1 MEFGRLDSNLRGAEE
16 ALARET
22 TYRQIRGRG
31 GPSSH
36 NLATAAMR
44 YIGAAATTLPLL
56 LFAVVLG
63 QAYGSSSVAAAEDV
77 VASAPDPTKKKREA
91 LLRRRRLSIT
101 TTAIT
106 DSASLQTAV
115 TAWCSDATSAEA
127 TYGHIS
133 DWDTSGVEDMSFLF
147 GTTGELFEQ
156 DDGSWAP
163 GPGQYCSSY
172 RTFNEDISKWNVS
185 SVTTTRNMFFDAS
198 SFNSDVSAWDV
209 SSVEDMYQM
218 FRDATSF
225 NSDVSQWDVGRVT
238 ARG

>member
-1 MEFGRLDSNLRGAEE
+1 MFGKPPADKFAVVV
-16 ALARET
+16 A
-22 TYRQIRGRG
+22 YRFL
-31 GPSSH
+31 SSH
-36 NLATAAMR
+36 KQATNLATAAMR

-115 TAWCSDATSAEA
+115 TAWCSNATSAEA

-133 DWDTSGVEDMSFLF
+133 DWDTSGVEDMSRLF
-147 GTTGELFEQ
+147 SRY
-156 DDGSWAP
+156 DSSWNDGGA
-163 GPGQYCSSY
+163 YCSTY
-172 RTFNEDISKWNVS
+172 DTFNDDISQWNVS
-185 SVTTTRNMFFDAS
+185 SVTDMENMFYEAS
-198 SFNSDVSAWDV
+198 SFNSDVSSWDV
-209 SSVEDMYQM
+209 SSVETMH
-218 FRDATSF
+218 T
-225 NSDVSQWDVGRVT
+225 VPP
-238 ARG
+238 

>member
-22 TYRQIRGRG
+22 TYRQMRGRG

-36 NLATAAMR
+36 NLATPAMR

-115 TAWCSDATSAEA
+115 TAWCSNATSAEA

-133 DWDTSGVEDMSFLF
+133 DWDTSGVEDMSRLF
-147 GTTGELFEQ
+147 SRY
-156 DDGSWAP
+156 DSDWNDGGA
-163 GPGQYCSSY
+163 YCSTY
-172 RTFNEDISKWNVS
+172 DTFNDDISQWNVS
-185 SVTTTRNMFFDAS
+185 RVETMAYMFYFAS
-198 SFNSDVSAWDV
+198 SFNSDVSSWD
-209 SSVEDMYQM
+209 
-218 FRDATSF
+218 A
-225 NSDVSQWDVGRVT
+225 
-238 ARG
+238 